1 MQKAIMSTYC
11 YNVTSYFHKHFY
23 WKIMACYC
31 FPKDPNN
38 FAILIKTHLCQ
49 QARLHYFADKML
61 KLINV
66 NHQNF
71 LIRKVYKA
79 YKNDVNDFL

>member
-1 MQKAIMSTYC
+1 
-11 YNVTSYFHKHFY
+11 
-23 WKIMACYC
+23 MACNC

-38 FAILIKTHLCQ
+38 LAISIKTHLCQ

-66 NHQNF
+66 NQQNF
-71 LIRKVYKA
+71 LLENIQGMQK
-79 YKNDVNDFL
+79 

>member
-1 MQKAIMSTYC
+1 
-11 YNVTSYFHKHFY
+11 
-23 WKIMACYC
+23 MACYC

-38 FAILIKTHLCQ
+38 LAISVKTNLCQ

-66 NHQNF
+66 NQQIFF
-71 LIRKVYKA
+71 LRKYTRHAKMMYKIFINA
-79 YKNDVNDFL
+79 DN